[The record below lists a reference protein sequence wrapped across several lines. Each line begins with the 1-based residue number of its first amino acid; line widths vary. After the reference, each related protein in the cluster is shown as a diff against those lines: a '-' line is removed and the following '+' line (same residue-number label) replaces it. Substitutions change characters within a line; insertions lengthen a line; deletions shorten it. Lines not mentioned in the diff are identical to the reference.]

1 MLKQNTNNT
10 DLTTL
15 TVRPIR
21 SSERN
26 EWDQLMATNH
36 YLGFKQLVGESIRYV
51 ALLGQKWVALL
62 GWSSAAFKSTPR
74 EKWIGWS
81 DKQRMTR
88 LKYVAN
94 NSRFLILP
102 NVQIKNLASK
112 ALALNL
118 NRLSSDWLEVHEHPI
133 FLAETFIDQSRFT
146 GTCYRAAGFIPL
158 GQTQGYGR
166 SAGRYYMHGKI
177 KTILIRPLKR
187 KTRQW
192 LSAPFF
198 SPALFLG
205 RKYPALVDL
214 NRLTIDGSGG
224 LLEHLSTVTDSRK
237 LHGIRHSHIAVLA
250 IVVCAS
256 LSGSDSYMEVGRWA
270 EKLDQIILHRFGCR
284 IGQKRKGYE
293 APGEATLRRAIQSVN
308 IGDLSQAVTLWLST
322 HGQERVATKAVK
334 RLNDLRLK
342 SHKADVSVPVT
353 KQCLQNDSKLF
364 VEEGLLS

>member
-1 MLKQNTNNT
+1 LKNDT

-15 TVRPIR
+15 TVRPIIN
-21 SSERN
+21 SERN
-26 EWDQLMATNH
+26 KWDQLMDTHH

-51 ALLGQKWVALL
+51 ALLEENWVALL
-62 GWSSAAFKSTPR
+62 GWSSAAFKNTPR

-81 DKQRMTR
+81 DKQRLNR

-94 NSRFLILP
+94 NARFLILP
-102 NVQIKNLASK
+102 NVQMKNLASK

-118 NRLSSDWLEVHEHPI
+118 NRLSSDWLEVYEHPI
-133 FLAETFIDQSRFT
+133 MLAETFIDPSRFT

-166 SAGRYYMHGKI
+166 SAGRYYIHGKI
-177 KTILIRPLKR
+177 KTILIRPLQR
-187 KTRQW
+187 KTKQW
-192 LSAPFF
+192 LSAPFL

-214 NRLTIDGSGG
+214 NRLNIDGSGG
-224 LLEHLSTVTDSRK
+224 LLEHLSAITDLRK
-237 LHGIRHSHIAVLA
+237 LHGIRHNHIAVLA

-270 EKLDQIILHRFGCR
+270 EKLDQILLRRFGCR
-284 IGQKRKGYE
+284 IGQKRKGFE

-308 IGDLSQAVTLWLST
+308 ICDLGQAVILWLST
-322 HGQERVATKAVK
+322 QGQERVATEAVT
-334 RLNDLRLK
+334 RLNDLRQR
-342 SHKADVSVPVT
+342 SRKANVMTPIT
-353 KQCLQNDSKLF
+353 KK
-364 VEEGLLS
+364 